1 MAYVRQSRL
10 TDAFELSLKLR
21 QSDLDEL
28 AVSSHE
34 HPLVILSRP
43 FARPDFYQTYTILDD
58 EENVIAMFGVS
69 LDAVVWMLAS
79 DDLLKNF
86 TDRFVRECRFWVDV
100 LQGPHRVIYNYV
112 DHRNRKSISWLKFCG
127 FEMSP
132 TPVPYGPFGHP
143 FYLLYRY
150 KEGTV
155 DVHEQSQATA
165 SPAPSSPASS

>member
-1 MAYVRQSRL
+1 MGYVRQSRL

-28 AVSSHE
+28 AVSSDD

-58 EENVIAMFGVS
+58 HENVIAMFGVS

-86 TDRFVRECRFWVDV
+86 TDRFLRECRFWVDV

-132 TPVPYGPFGHP
+132 TPVPHGPYGHP

-150 KEGTV
+150 KEGTIN
-155 DVHEQSQATA
+155 VHEQSESTAPAAATA
-165 SPAPSSPASS
+165 TAAS